1 MHDSC
6 DGREGLEMEGYRCMT
21 VVMELRTKDGGIQVH
36 DSCDGREGLEMEGYR
51 CMTVVMEG
59 KD

>member
-6 DGREGLEMEGYRCMT
+6 DGREGTR
-21 VVMELRTKDGGIQVH
+21 DGGIQVH
-36 DSCDGREGLEMEGYR
+36 DSCDGREGLKMEGYR